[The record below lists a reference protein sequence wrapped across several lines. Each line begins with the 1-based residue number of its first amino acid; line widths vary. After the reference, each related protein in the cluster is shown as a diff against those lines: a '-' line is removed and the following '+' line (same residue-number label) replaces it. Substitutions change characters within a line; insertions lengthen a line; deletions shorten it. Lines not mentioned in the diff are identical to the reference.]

1 MFASLI
7 RPFSHAAMHRV
18 LLRQL
23 YFSGV
28 QSIGVS
34 ALAGAAMGA
43 IVITLVQGN
52 FGQSGARAM
61 NVLMI
66 SCMQEVGPLMVALI
80 FIARSASAIA
90 TELAAMK
97 VAGEL
102 RTLARLGVSVAHYLI
117 WPRVVAAALSC
128 MLLFCY
134 FMVAALLSGALAT
147 PQSGLIAEIDHSL
160 SQLNLFSLML
170 GLGKSAVFGFVTS
183 ASACY
188 LGLSA
193 GFASTEIP
201 RLASRAVLVSIVAI
215 LLLDALIAVLMS
227 RAA

>member
-34 ALAGAAMGA
+34 VLAGAAMGA

-90 TELAAMK
+90 TELVAMK

-102 RTLARLGVSVAHYLI
+102 RTLARLGISASHYLI
-117 WPRVVAAALSC
+117 RPRVVAAGLSC

-134 FMVAALLSGALAT
+134 FMVAALLSGALIT
-147 PQSGLIAEIDHSL
+147 PQSGLIAEIDSSL
-160 SQLNLFSLML
+160 SQLNVSSLAM
-170 GLGKSAVFGFVTS
+170 GLGKSAVFGLVTS

-201 RLASRAVLVSIVAI
+201 RLASRAVLVSLVAI

-227 RAA
+227 SAA

>member
-1 MFASLI
+1 MLTSWF
-7 RPFSHAAMHRV
+7 RPFTHAAMHRV

-80 FIARSASAIA
+80 FTARSASAIT
-90 TELAAMK
+90 TELVAMK

-102 RTLARLGVSVAHYLI
+102 RTLLRLGISVGYYLI
-117 WPRVVAAALSC
+117 WPRIVAAALSC
-128 MLLFCY
+128 VLLFCY
-134 FMVAALLSGALAT
+134 FMVAALFCGALTT
-147 PQSGLIAEIDHSL
+147 PQSGLIAEIDSSL
-160 SQLNLFSLML
+160 SLLSASSLLM
-170 GLGKSAVFGFVTS
+170 GLAKSALFGFVTS

-201 RLASRAVLVSIVAI
+201 RLASRAVLVSIVAM
-215 LLLDALIAVLMS
+215 LLLDALIAVLVS
-227 RAA
+227 HLA

>member
-1 MFASLI
+1 MVSLFL
-7 RPFSHAAMHRV
+7 PSLGPAAMHRV

-52 FGQSGARAM
+52 FGQSGAKAM

-80 FIARSASAIA
+80 FTARSASAIA
-90 TELAAMK
+90 TELVAMK
-97 VAGEL
+97 VSGEL
-102 RTLARLGVSVAHYLI
+102 RTLQRLGISAGAYLI
-117 WPRVVAAALSC
+117 RPRIVAAGLSC

-134 FMVAALLSGALAT
+134 FMAGALFCGALAT
-147 PQSGLIAEIDHSL
+147 PQAGLIAEIDSSL
-160 SQLNLFSLML
+160 SQLHVSSLMM
-170 GLGKSAVFGFVTS
+170 GLGKSALFGFITS
-183 ASACY
+183 SSACF

-215 LLLDALIAVLMS
+215 LLMDALIAVVMS
-227 RAA
+227 LV